1 MRGRRA
7 CDLAFLCNSAHTL
20 TSRGET
26 PIPAEFIV
34 KVGANPQKVV
44 VEFATTVSDL
54 SFVEKWRETLGTNP
68 EPKQRDAA
76 DFAVLAR
83 ERFIADSKVGQS
95 YLRTTDDLRDQI
107 DRDPECEVGGLI
119 LLKCDWFAHS
129 GSIGLCHFRR
139 TWCNNI
145 IVDYLATHPLTLS
158 GAKDAPYNVKGIGTA
173 LLCFVSRLAIEASCE
188 VVWGEATVISHT
200 FYEYL
205 FKVKAVKDL
214 FVIPR
219 ENFALC
225 AGKELDWQTKKDVN
239 TMNMENVQELY
250 DVEEKHPPLVGNR
263 TQMVGSRRQLI
274 HHFLDLPRYTQDEI
288 AQTLGLLK
296 DGDSEILED
305 QWCGVLFQRA
315 DEGGKLRELWDEIEK
330 RHENG
335 EPEKNPFVR

>member
-1 MRGRRA
+1 
-7 CDLAFLCNSAHTL
+7 L
-20 TSRGET
+20 TNQGET

-54 SFVEKWRETLGTNP
+54 SFIEKWRETLGANP

-76 DFAVLAR
+76 DFAALAR
-83 ERFIADSKVGQS
+83 ERFVADSKVGQL
-95 YLRTTDDLRDQI
+95 YLKTTDDLRDQI

-119 LLKCDWFAHS
+119 L
-129 GSIGLCHFRR
+129 CHFRR

-145 IVDYLATHPLTLS
+145 VVDYLANHPLTLS
-158 GAKDAPYNVKGIGTA
+158 GAEDAQHKVKGIGTA
-173 LLCFVSRLAIEASCE
+173 LLCFVSRMALAASCE

-225 AGKELDWQTKKDVN
+225 ANKDLDWQAKEDAN
-239 TMNMENVQELY
+239 TMNMETVQELY

-274 HHFLDLPRYTQDEI
+274 HHFLDLPRYTQEEI
-288 AQTLGLLK
+288 AQTLGLLE

-315 DEGGKLRELWDEIEK
+315 DESGKLRELWDEVER
-330 RHENG
+330 RHESG
-335 EPEKNPFVR
+335 EPEKNPFVG